1 MKPIFQSIAARIASM
16 PATVSTYDVNLRI
29 ESANTSF
36 RVFVSPAIL
45 VSRSPE
51 RARV

>member
-1 MKPIFQSIAARIASM
+1 M
-16 PATVSTYDVNLRI
+16 

-51 RARV
+51 RARLWKDNDRACKCANSSRRNA